1 MVNRHTGLLST
12 TSLVMNI
19 STVLVR
25 VFTTVVLVG
34 WDWNILRAY
43 SLSVA
48 SNGVLLGQIVY
59 FRANTANVMAATE
72 NKRR

>member
-1 MVNRHTGLLST
+1 
-12 TSLVMNI
+12 MNI

-43 SLSVA
+43 GLSVA
-48 SNGVLLGQIVY
+48 SNGFLLGQIAY
-59 FRANTANVMAATE
+59 YGANTAKVMAKQGQGE
-72 NKRR
+72 DRKGR

>member
-1 MVNRHTGLLST
+1 
-12 TSLVMNI
+12 MNI

-43 SLSVA
+43 GLSVA
-48 SNGVLLGQIVY
+48 SNGVLLGQIAY
-59 FRANTANVMAATE
+59 YGANTAIVMAKQGQGE
-72 NKRR
+72 DRKGR